1 MDYISLAIGAV
12 AGLVIG
18 LIIGNVTTKV
28 GKLQVLKNEKILQAK
43 MILYFAITIIVL
55 IAIAV
60 GIYFLTKSGFI

>member
-12 AGLVIG
+12 AGLIIG
-18 LIIGNVTTKV
+18 LIIGKFVTKV
-28 GKLQVLKNEKILQAK
+28 GKLQVRKEEKILQVK
-43 MILYFAITIIVL
+43 MIFYFAITIIVL